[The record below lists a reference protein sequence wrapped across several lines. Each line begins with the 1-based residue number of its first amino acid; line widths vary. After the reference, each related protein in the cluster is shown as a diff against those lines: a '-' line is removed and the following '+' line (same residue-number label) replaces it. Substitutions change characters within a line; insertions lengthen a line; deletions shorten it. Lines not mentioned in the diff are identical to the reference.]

1 MSDNDEL
8 LRLMAARYARKYA
21 LLDLQEEIE
30 RRREME
36 RLRKKAAKVGV
47 RKRRSDKFLASPEW
61 RAMRE
66 RVFALHGKRC
76 QKCGSDDEIQ
86 VDHIKPRSKFPDLA
100 LDIEN
105 LQVLCWPCNREK
117 NFTVIADYRPPRDAP
132 LLSSVSCSS

>member
-8 LRLMAARYARKYA
+8 QRLMAARYARKYA
-21 LLDLQEEIE
+21 LLDLEEEIA
-30 RRREME
+30 RRRLA
-36 RLRKKAAKVGV
+36 RRKKGRVG
-47 RKRRSDKFLASPEW
+47 RKKGSDRFLASPVW

-66 RVFALHGKRC
+66 RVFALYGKRC

-132 LLSSVSCSS
+132 LLSTVSCSA